1 MTQVVRLEN
10 NNLNHNND
18 NDNDIEQ
25 SIMHNERKLEVC

>member
-1 MTQVVRLEN
+1 MTQVVSLEN